1 MDSRRYTR
9 YTYVPF
15 RQIPRCFS
23 VARFPVAW
31 FRGGRP

>member
-15 RQIPRCFS
+15 RQTPLRFS
-23 VARFPVAW
+23 VSRFRAY